1 MEFMFEN
8 FSSDEHVEFERI
20 TWSPVRKL
28 RRVPAYGQLKIDAVR
43 YTNRNLEVD
52 EVVFDL
58 SDLS

>member
-20 TWSPVRKL
+20 TWCPIREL
-28 RRVPAYGQLKIDAVR
+28 RRAPACGQLKIDAVR

-58 SDLS
+58 SDIS